1 MTDDDV
7 DIHGVE
13 AESDLE
19 KSRDARLRRRKDL
32 DSRADEGSS
41 IKHCIDT

>member
-1 MTDDDV
+1 MLDVGSRADDDV

-19 KSRDARLRRRKDL
+19 KSHVSTPRRKRDADV
-32 DSRADEGSS
+32 DGAADG
-41 IKHCIDT
+41 

>member
-1 MTDDDV
+1 MVQMTDDDV

-19 KSRDARLRRRKDL
+19 KSRDVPPRRRKDL
-32 DSRADEGSS
+32 DVLADE
-41 IKHCIDT
+41 